1 MKKKFLALALATS
14 MVAGVM
20 TGCGNKEVANDSGD
34 VEVTEAEAEPEA
46 AVEVNKDAVQTLIDN
61 TKDKVQL
68 TVWASEED
76 QDFTQGVLED
86 FKALYPD
93 VEFDITLG
101 AESESTA
108 KDTILA
114 DVEAAADVYT
124 FAHDQI
130 NELVK
135 AGALQEVISSYTYD
149 VASENVDTSV
159 QAATVNGKLYAYPM
173 TADNGYFM
181 FYDSSV
187 ITDPSTLEKMIEDAK
202 AANKKIAI
210 QFNNGWYLYSFFKA
224 AGLDA
229 TLNDDGHTNSC
240 DWNGAGG
247 TDVAQAIIDAVETG
261 VVVNMDDGTTVTGI
275 QDGTVCA
282 AINGIWNAQV
292 ASDAWGANYEAA
304 KLPTMKIGGKDCQ
317 LSSYSGFKLVGVNP
331 HSKNVGWAMILAEY
345 LTSETVQTA
354 RFEARNLGPAN
365 IKAAS
370 TEAVQNDKAIAALAA
385 QAPYSTPQVI
395 GGNYWSPAETLGQ
408 ILSSGNPDGTDLQ
421 TLLDTAVEGI
431 TAPVE

>member
-1 MKKKFLALALATS
+1 MKKKLVALTLTAA

-20 TGCGNKEVANDSGD
+20 TGCGNKAVQEDTTAVGTDGD
-34 VEVTEAEAEPEA
+34 TTEAG
-46 AVEVNKDAVQTLIDN
+46 VQVNADAVQNLIDS
-61 TKDKVQL
+61 TKDTVKL

-76 QDFTQGVLED
+76 QDFTQGVIKD
-86 FKALYPD
+86 FTAAYPD
-93 VEFDITLG
+93 VKFDITLG
-101 AESESTA
+101 AESESTC
-108 KDTILA
+108 KDTVLA

-124 FAHDQI
+124 FAHDQV
-130 NELVK
+130 NELVN
-135 AGALQEVISSYTYD
+135 AGALQEVVSAYTYD
-149 VASENVDTSV
+149 VVSANVDTSID
-159 QAATVNGKLYAYPM
+159 AASVNGKLYAYPM

-187 ITDPSTLEKMIEDAK
+187 ISDPSTLEAMIADAEK
-202 AANKKIAI
+202 AGKKIAI

-229 TLNDDGHTNSC
+229 TLNDDGKTNSC
-240 DWNGAGG
+240 TWNQAGG
-247 TDVAQAIIDAVETG
+247 TDVCQAIIDAVKTG

-292 ASDAWGANYEAA
+292 ASDAWGENYAAA

-331 HSKNVGWAMILAEY
+331 HSKNVGWSMLLAEY
-345 LTSETVQTA
+345 LTSEKVQTA
-354 RFEARNLGPAN
+354 RFEARNLGPSN
-365 IKAAS
+365 KNAAS
-370 TEAVQNDKAIAALAA
+370 SPAVQEDKAIAALAA

-408 ILSSGNPDGTDLQ
+408 ILASGNPDGEDLQ
-421 TLLDTAVEGI
+421 KILDTAVEGI
-431 TAPVE
+431 TAPVSE